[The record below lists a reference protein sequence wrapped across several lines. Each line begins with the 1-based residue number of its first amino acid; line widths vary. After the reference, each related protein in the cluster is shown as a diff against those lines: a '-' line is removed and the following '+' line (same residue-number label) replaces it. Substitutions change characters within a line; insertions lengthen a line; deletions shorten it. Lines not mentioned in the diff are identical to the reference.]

1 MFLFDMNELYS
12 MSMTNWLRKNACTS
26 KMTHATTVG
35 KLYKFIAIISN
46 LYDNK
51 LTLCV
56 EAFSNCFLF
65 KDTVH
70 KIIVNFSKNL

>member
-1 MFLFDMNELYS
+1 MVLFDMTELYS

-26 KMTHATTVG
+26 KMTQATTVG
-35 KLYKFIAIISN
+35 KLYKFTAIISN

-70 KIIVNFSKNL
+70 KNIVNFSKNL